1 MRRLLYAVLGLSVLA
16 LCSGCAAASVA
27 GAGAYAYIQGELQ
40 ATYKVPIEKA
50 WPKTLAAM
58 DELKLTVDR
67 QLIDHLGGEI
77 DARRVDGT
85 AVKVRLKAADDYH
98 TTVGVRVGNF
108 GNRQHSERV
117 HEIIQKQL
125 RV

>member
-1 MRRLLYAVLGLSVLA
+1 MKRLWYAMLGLSVLV
-16 LCSGCAAASVA
+16 LCSGCAAASMA
-27 GAGAYAYIQGELQ
+27 GAGASYIQGELQ
-40 ATYKVPIEKA
+40 VTYKVPIETA

-58 DELKLTVDR
+58 HELKLTIDR

-85 AVKVRLKAADDYH
+85 VVKVRLKAADDYN
-98 TTVGVRVGNF
+98 TTIGVRVGNF
-108 GNRQHSERV
+108 GNRQHAERV

-125 RV
+125 GV

>member
-1 MRRLLYAVLGLSVLA
+1 MKRLLYVVLRLGVLA
-16 LCSGCAAASVA
+16 LCSGCAAASMA
-27 GAGAYAYIQGELQ
+27 GAGVSYVQGELQ
-40 ATYKVPIEKA
+40 ATYKVPIAQA

-58 DELKLTVDR
+58 HELKLTIDR

-85 AVKVRLKAADDYH
+85 VVKVRLKAADDH
-98 TTVGVRVGNF
+98 NTTIGVRVGSF
-108 GNRQHSERV
+108 GNRQHAERV

-125 RV
+125 GV